1 MKLFAPIAIVLFLTI
16 NGVAQKDSVSAEPIF
31 YGSNQPT
38 VKKLPLPK
46 HPALSGTVKLSGRVS
61 VAVTVDEKG
70 KVTSADDADGPYPI
84 CKSVTDPTV
93 SALRNAAIDA
103 AKKAI
108 FTPAMIDN
116 RAVAATGRIA
126 YDFMSE
132 RPKSDGSGSKGV
144 EMRLDRLTKLGDP
157 EMGARLVDESASSQ
171 DSKSGNGVSPSSS
184 PGQVSGGVLQG
195 RAMELGKPKYPV
207 AARAVKAGGQV
218 GVQVLIDVTGNVHSA
233 AAISGHPL
241 LRQAAEI
248 AACGSRFLPTLLD
261 GQPVKVSGVINYNFV
276 P

>member
-1 MKLFAPIAIVLFLTI
+1 MKLFAPIGIVLFLTI
-16 NGVAQKDSVSAEPIF
+16 NGFAQENNVSVEPLF
-31 YGSNQPT
+31 YGVNQPT
-38 VKKLPLPK
+38 PKKLPLPK
-46 HPALSGTVKLSGRVS
+46 HPALAGTVKLSGRVS

-84 CKSVTDPTV
+84 CKSVTDPKV
-93 SALRNAAIDA
+93 SALRNAAIGA

-116 RAVAATGRIA
+116 KPVAANGRIA
-126 YDFMSE
+126 YDFLSE

-144 EMRLDRLTKLGDP
+144 EMRLDRVTKLEDSETGY
-157 EMGARLVDESASSQ
+157 ARVVGEGSLNSSSSQ
-171 DSKSGNGVSPSSS
+171 LPDSVP
-184 PGQVSGGVLQG
+184 GGVLQG
-195 RAMELGKPKYPV
+195 KAMALGKPKYPA

-241 LRQAAEI
+241 LRPAAEI
-248 AACGSRFLPTLLD
+248 AACSSRFTPTLLS